1 MGTPSSKRY
10 ASCPVVKSSGP
21 LACLSNPAPTGG
33 QWAPRCP
40 LGLTWMAVV
49 AFVQSAWH
57 PWILYGLALTP
68 AALGILAL
76 FGALSGVS
84 LTAEHRRAA

>member
-1 MGTPSSKRY
+1 
-10 ASCPVVKSSGP
+10 
-21 LACLSNPAPTGG
+21 
-33 QWAPRCP
+33 
-40 LGLTWMAVV
+40 MAVV

-57 PWILYGLALTP
+57 PWILYGLALTQ